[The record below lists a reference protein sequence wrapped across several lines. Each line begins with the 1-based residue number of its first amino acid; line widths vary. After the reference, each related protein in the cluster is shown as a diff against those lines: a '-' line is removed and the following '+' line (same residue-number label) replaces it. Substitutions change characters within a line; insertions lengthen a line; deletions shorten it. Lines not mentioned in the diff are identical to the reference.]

1 MLRKVGVILI
11 VLFLSFIVI
20 SSGYAQEFKEPRIR
34 IGGGTLATSLKIEQ
48 QFDSNIFLTAG
59 DRKSDSINVVTPKL
73 VLDMPFG
80 LEGRHSAQLSYK
92 AEIGSF
98 ADYSNQDYVNQDIN
112 GNLTLNLP
120 KGYFTLKDL
129 FRKTVDRSATEF
141 TSLVRRMENKP
152 EFLLGVE
159 INRLTY
165 ELGYSQFTRKYSDE
179 IYNTL
184 DYSEDMYSFT
194 GYYQLFPKT
203 QALLEY
209 DHGIIDYSKDS
220 TRDGDYNQVR
230 VGFKGELTGKT
241 VGLVKLGYQ
250 ARDYDTA
257 GKTGFDNFV
266 AECGVTTKLSERTQL
281 DLIYN
286 RTAIESTYTPNN
298 YYDTNAVSLILTQKL
313 IGNFSARGSFNFDR
327 NEYPEADTTGK
338 KRRDTIWTGK
348 LGLGYDIK
356 DWVKAEISYE
366 YKEDVSNIDIKDYNR
381 NLTSISLTF
390 LL

>member
-1 MLRKVGVILI
+1 MLRRIEIILI
-11 VLFLSFIVI
+11 VSSFIFI
-20 SSGYAQEFKEPRIR
+20 SAGYAQEAKEPSIR
-34 IGGGTLATSLKIEQ
+34 MGAATLATSLKVEE
-48 QFDSNIFLTAG
+48 QFDSNIFLTANNK
-59 DRKSDSINVVTPKL
+59 KSDSISVVTPNL
-73 VLDMPFG
+73 ILDMPFG

-92 AEIGSF
+92 AEVGLF
-98 ADYSNQDYVNQDIN
+98 AHYSKQDYVNQDVN

-141 TSLVRRMENKP
+141 TSRVRRTENKP
-152 EFLLGVE
+152 EILLGVE

-165 ELGYSQFTRKYSDE
+165 ELGYSRFTRKYADL
-179 IYNTL
+179 IYDNVE
-184 DYSEDMYSFT
+184 YSEDMYSFT
-194 GYYQLFPKT
+194 GYYQLFPKAK
-203 QALLEY
+203 ALLEY
-209 DHGIIDYSKDS
+209 DHGVIDYSKDS
-220 TRDGDYNQVR
+220 TRDGDYNQFR
-230 VGFKGELTGKT
+230 VGLKGDLTGKT
-241 VGLVKLGYQ
+241 AGIVKLGYQ

-266 AECGVTTKLSERTQL
+266 AECGVTTQFSERTQL

-313 IGNFSARGSFNFDR
+313 IGNFSAKGSFNFER
-327 NEYPEADTTGK
+327 NGYPQVDATGK

-348 LGLGYDIK
+348 LGLNYDIK
-356 DWVKAEISYE
+356 DWVKAELSYE
-366 YKEDVSNIDIKDYNR
+366 YKEDVSNIDTKDYNR